1 MSLAIAA
8 AWYRLGAVLRRDL
21 VGYLAIVL
29 IVGIIGG
36 VAMGS
41 VAAARRTQSAFPRIL
56 AASNPS
62 NLDVDPGGY
71 SPQILRRISDLPH
84 VASGKAYIALYGLR
98 ALRSG
103 FADPQTLFNQ
113 QVELVGSLDGLYFS
127 QDRVIITRGRRADP
141 RRPGEVVISEQ
152 TADRFG
158 LHVGQALA
166 INLYSGQEASDP
178 RFNPMTRPPVHR
190 VRLTITGVGVFTD
203 EVVQDDIDR
212 IYRILATPALT
223 RKELDCCAAYA
234 WVGLRLDRGDRD
246 VAAVQGEY
254 GKLLPPGVPQE
265 FRVTSAVEGQG
276 ERAIRPESVAAGVF
290 GLIAGLAAIVLA
302 LQAVRRINAGGRD
315 ERKVLRALGASP
327 LAIGLDVCI
336 GASGAIGLG
345 VLLAVGVAVALSP
358 LAPLGQ
364 LHRLEPDPGIS
375 ADWTVLAIGAAFLL
389 VVLAGAT
396 ALLAYAE
403 AAQRSERQ
411 GELTRRPAVAAATA
425 PLGLPATATAG
436 IGFAFDPGS
445 GSSARPA
452 RPSIVGTAVALVILV
467 ASLGFGASLS
477 NLVSHPALYGW
488 TWDREI
494 LAGSGYGD
502 IPLPLANR
510 LLGRDPDVA
519 AWSGAYFDSI
529 DINGRSVPVI
539 GMVSDRVYP
548 PILAGHLPAGPRQ
561 ILLGEETLA
570 EVGGRIGGTLR
581 VVTGKRTLRMR
592 VAGTATMPTI
602 GIGHGIHPSL
612 GRGALVAASVLPSDL
627 LTGGIM
633 DRTLQGPNTILVR
646 FRQGINQAA
655 AVGRLD
661 RIGAELSG
669 IRSTL
674 SIQVVPVQRPA
685 EIVNYRT
692 MGAAPLIL
700 AGMLAAA
707 AVVALAVT
715 LATAARRRSR
725 DYALLKTLG
734 FTHRQIVAVVIWQ
747 ASICVALGAVIG
759 IPLGIA
765 VGRFLWDRF
774 ATELYVVPEPAIS
787 IVMITVVS
795 LSALAL
801 AILTAIVPGWRAA
814 RTRVAVAL
822 RAE

>member
-8 AWYRLGAVLRRDL
+8 TWYRLGAVLRRDR
-21 VGYLAIVL
+21 VGYLAIAL

-56 AASNPS
+56 TASIPS

-71 SPQILRRISDLPH
+71 SPQVLHRISDLPR
-84 VASGKAYIALYGLR
+84 VASDKAYVALYGLR

-103 FADPQTLFNQ
+103 FADRQTFFNQ

-127 QDRVIITRGRRADP
+127 QDRVIITSGRRADP

-158 LHVGQALA
+158 LHVGQALT
-166 INLYSGQEASDP
+166 INLYSGREASDP

-223 RKELDCCAAYA
+223 RQELGCCAAYA
-234 WVGLRLDRGDRD
+234 WVGLRLDRGDQD

-254 GKLLPPGVPQE
+254 VKLLPPGVPQE

-276 ERAIRPESVAAGVF
+276 ERAIRPESVAAGVL

-302 LQAVRRINAGGRD
+302 LQAVRRIIAGGRD
-315 ERKVLRALGASP
+315 ESKVLRALGASP

-336 GASGAIGLG
+336 GTSGAIGLG

-389 VVLAGAT
+389 VLLAGAT

-403 AAQRSERQ
+403 AAQRSGRR
-411 GELTRRPAVAAATA
+411 GELTRRPAVAAAAA
-425 PLGLPATATAG
+425 PLGLPAPATVG

-452 RPSIVGTAVALVILV
+452 RPSIVGTIVALVILV
-467 ASLGFGASLS
+467 GSLVFGASLS
-477 NLVSHPALYGW
+477 NLVSHPPLYGW

-502 IPLPLANR
+502 IPLPLLNR

-519 AWSGAYFDSI
+519 AWSGAYFDSVE
-529 DINGRSVPVI
+529 INGRSVPVI
-539 GMVSDRVYP
+539 GMVSGRVYP

-561 ILLGEETLA
+561 IVLGEETLA
-570 EVGGRIGGTLR
+570 EVGGRVGGTVR
-581 VVTGKRTLRMR
+581 VFNGKRTLHMR
-592 VAGTATMPTI
+592 VAGTATMPAI
-602 GIGHGIHPSL
+602 GVGHGIHPSL
-612 GRGALVAASVLPSDL
+612 GRGALVAASALPSDL
-627 LTGGIM
+627 LTGGIK
-633 DRTLQGPNTILVR
+633 DRALQGPNTILVR

-655 AVGRLD
+655 AVRRLD
-661 RIGAELSG
+661 RIGTRLSG

-674 SIQVVPVQRPA
+674 SVQVVPVQRPA

-700 AGMLAAA
+700 AGILAAA

-725 DYALLKTLG
+725 DFALLKTLG
-734 FTHRQIVAVVIWQ
+734 FTRRQVVAVVIWQ

-759 IPLGIA
+759 IPAGIA

-774 ATELYVVPEPAIS
+774 ATELYVVPEPAVS
-787 IVMITVVS
+787 IVMVTVVS

-801 AILTAIVPGWRAA
+801 AILAAIVPGWRAA
-814 RTRVAVAL
+814 RTRVAAAL